1 MVPHNE
7 ISIPRAARGVI
18 AHNINGL
25 HATRAREPEGDNFD
39 TEPVRD
45 CDAEKLRRHDGVVPV
60 FV

>member
-1 MVPHNE
+1 MVSHNK

-25 HATRAREPEGDNFD
+25 HATRAGEPEGDNFD

-45 CDAEKLRRHDGVVPV
+45 CDAEKFGSHDGVIPV